1 MLQDILCAVRAAVR
15 EFRRLRWRRQR
26 VRNVE
31 TPF

>member
-1 MLQDILCAVRAAVR
+1 MFADLRAALRAAVR
-15 EFRRLRWRRQR
+15 EYRRLRWRRQR